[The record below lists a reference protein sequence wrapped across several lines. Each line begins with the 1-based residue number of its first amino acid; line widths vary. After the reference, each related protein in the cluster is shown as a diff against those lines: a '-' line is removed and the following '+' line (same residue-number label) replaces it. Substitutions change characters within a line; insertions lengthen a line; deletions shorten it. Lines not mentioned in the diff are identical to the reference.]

1 MNMKL
6 SEFALTSLKNFS
18 TINDGIVL
26 RPGSTLRTVSAEENI
41 FAEAEVDDVF
51 PVEFGIFDLN
61 NFLGNISALNNPEL
75 EFSDKQVVMDDGT
88 ISFSYYAKATELI
101 DAPPAGKKV
110 KLDNPDVTFDLPKET
125 FQKLMKLASMNGLT
139 HINVVGDNGTLKLR
153 TYDKQNPDSNSA
165 LTPVGNYQGDNFTA
179 IYKIEYLKML
189 PDDYV
194 VDMKK
199 GVFSRFTSKT
209 RKLKY
214 YITETQKTD
223 KKNQE

>member
-1 MNMKL
+1 MKL

-18 TINDGIVL
+18 SINDGIVL
-26 RPGSTLRTVSAEENI
+26 RPGSFIRTVSAEGNI

-51 PVEFGIFDLN
+51 PVEFGIYDLN
-61 NFLGNISALNNPEL
+61 NFLGNIGALTNPEL
-75 EFSDKQVVMDDGT
+75 DFNDKQVLMDDGT
-88 ISFSYYAKATELI
+88 ISFYYGAKSASLI
-101 DAPPAGKKV
+101 DAPPEGKKV

-139 HINVVGDNGTLKLR
+139 HINIVGEGGTLKLR

-165 LTPVGNYQGDNFTA
+165 LTAVGSYQGDDFTA
-179 IYKIEYLKML
+179 MFKIEHLKMI

-214 YITETQKTD
+214 YITEMKN
-223 KKNQE
+223 KKEQD

>member
-1 MNMKL
+1 MKL

-26 RPGSTLRTVSAEENI
+26 RPGSVLRTVSTEGNI

-51 PVEFGIFDLN
+51 PVEFGIYDLN
-61 NFLGNISALNNPEL
+61 NFLGNIGALANPEL
-75 EFSDKQVVMDDGT
+75 EFNDKQVVMDDGT
-88 ISFSYYAKATELI
+88 ISFSYFGAKSVDLI

-110 KLDNPDVTFDLPKET
+110 KLDNPDVTFDLPKDT
-125 FQKLMKLASMNGLT
+125 MQKLMKLASMNGLT
-139 HINVVGDNGTLKLR
+139 YINVVGEGGTLKLR
-153 TYDKQNPDSNSA
+153 TYDKSNPDSNSA
-165 LTPVGNYQGDNFTA
+165 LTPVGNYQGDDFTA
-179 IYKIEYLKML
+179 MFKIEHLKML

-223 KKNQE
+223 KKSQE